1 MLARINVGYLRP
13 NEWQQRMLTVY
24 LTVLTY
30 LSRLYT
36 EQFKD
41 NEYGNSL
48 MS

>member
-13 NEWQQRMLTVY
+13 NEWQQRMLRPLDV
-24 LTVLTY
+24 LLTY

-41 NEYGNSL
+41 NEYGDSL